1 MIRNLQLALLLALL
15 CPWSFAEAQE
25 ADTIDP
31 QADQVLQQMGEYLAS
46 LPHFRVRAEVTSDEE
61 VETGQLVAV
70 GQTLDMVVRRPDGL
84 WADLAGD
91 DGHKRILYD
100 GLTARLLDY
109 TTGTAAETAAQPTIE
124 ATVNDLIDR
133 LGVVVP
139 LAELAFDDPYA
150 TLIENVDA
158 GSYIGIRVVDGIE
171 YHHLAFSQETIDWE
185 IWIENGAR
193 PLPRKLVIRYKD
205 EPGNPQFVA
214 ILSDWDLADASPDAL
229 FSAETPLGLTPVEFV
244 TVGGDQQ

>member
-1 MIRNLQLALLLALL
+1 MFRRICFGLMLAVLA
-15 CPWSFAEAQE
+15 PVAAATAQE
-25 ADTIDP
+25 SGSIDEL
-31 QADQVLQQMGEYLAS
+31 ADQVLRQMGEYLEGVQR
-46 LPHFRVRAEVTSDEE
+46 FRVHAEATDDDVID
-61 VETGQLVAV
+61 TGQLVV
-70 GQTLDMVVRRPDGL
+70 FGHTLDMVVRRPNRL
-84 WADLAGD
+84 WADVNGD
-91 DGHKRILYD
+91 LGHKRLLYD
-100 GLTARLLDY
+100 GRTARLLDFTY
-109 TTGTAAETAAQPTIE
+109 GTVAETEARATIE

-185 IWIENGAR
+185 VWIENGAR

-229 FSAETPLGLTPVEFV
+229 FSAETPVGFTPVEFI

>member
-15 CPWSFAEAQE
+15 APWSFAVAQE

-31 QADQVLQQMGEYLAS
+31 QANQALQQMGEYLAS
-46 LPHFRVRAEVTSDEE
+46 LPHFRVRAELTSDEE

-100 GLTARLLDY
+100 GRTARLLDY
-109 TTGTAAETAAQPTIE
+109 TTGTAAETAAQATIE

-133 LGVVVP
+133 LGIVVP
-139 LAELAFDDPYA
+139 LVDLAFDDPYGTA
-150 TLIENVDA
+150 IRNVETASYVGIRLIEGV
-158 GSYIGIRVVDGIE
+158 E
-171 YHHLAFSQETIDWE
+171 YHHLAFTQETVDWE
-185 IWIENGAR
+185 IWIANNGR
-193 PLPRKLVIRYKD
+193 PLPGKVLIRYKN
-205 EPGNPQFVA
+205 EPGSPQFTA
-214 ILSDWDLADASPDAL
+214 IISEWDLSDGAPDAL
-229 FSAETPLGLTPVEFV
+229 FSAETPIGFTPVEFIE
-244 TVGGDQQ
+244 VGGDR